1 MGATASIGFQ
11 DDEIISRERAI
22 EISGEYWNEEEWKS
36 IAKDGNVCG
45 EVWNSKVSEFISQ
58 LNRTSDCPTQR
69 SRRPGL
75 DEREFENEE
84 WCFLVGCLVNPICLL
99 SHGLEPLSSLGAVL
113 HGYQIVFVPSNALL
127 LPCQGSSC
135 HGVLY
140 KIHAH
145 ELSIFDKAMSSVNLE
160 KF

>member
-75 DEREFENEE
+75 DEREFEYMKNGV
-84 WCFLVGCLVNPICLL
+84 FLLV
-99 SHGLEPLSSLGAVL
+99 V
-113 HGYQIVFVPSNALL
+113 
-127 LPCQGSSC
+127 
-135 HGVLY
+135 
-140 KIHAH
+140 
-145 ELSIFDKAMSSVNLE
+145 
-160 KF
+160 